1 MEIDGLGRAKCWRLR
16 SDGPAGWINR
26 AVVLLV
32 TLGRSL
38 AACGGRP
45 C

>member
-1 MEIDGLGRAKCWRLR
+1 MEIDGLGRAKCP
-16 SDGPAGWINR
+16 DGPAGWINR

-38 AACGGRP
+38 AGCGGRP